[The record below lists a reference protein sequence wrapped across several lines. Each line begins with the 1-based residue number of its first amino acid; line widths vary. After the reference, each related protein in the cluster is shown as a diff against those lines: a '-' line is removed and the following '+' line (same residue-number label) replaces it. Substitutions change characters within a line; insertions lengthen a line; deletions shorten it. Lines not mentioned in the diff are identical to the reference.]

1 MADQDTDFVIAA
13 AQQRN
18 ADPFGFETSQADQFS
33 ISPEKI
39 AYDILGDAFFGMNKT
54 QRDYILELVRS
65 GDLTSSE
72 IAQEAQYALPYDP
85 NFGQSEVEL
94 SETARTVTKLPFRRD
109 VPDGFEDMPDGMS
122 EEEFYRRYYGIG
134 LDALP
139 RDPQNLFGFEAPAW
153 ARPSFGFKKA
163 GILTEEPEQPA
174 MGLLGT

>member
-1 MADQDTDFVIAA
+1 MADRDTDFVIAA

-18 ADPFGFETSQADQFS
+18 ADPFGFETSQANQFS

-39 AYDILGDAFFGMNKT
+39 AYDVLGDAFFGMNKT

-85 NFGQSEVEL
+85 SAGL
-94 SETARTVTKLPFRRD
+94 SEQQLSNTARTVTGQSLDYSR
-109 VPDGFEDMPDGMS
+109 DMPAMS

-134 LDALP
+134 LDGLP
-139 RDPQNLFGFEAPAW
+139 RDPQNIFGFEEPAW
-153 ARPSFGFKKA
+153 ARPSFGFKKV
-163 GILTEEPEQPA
+163 GILSEEPEQPA